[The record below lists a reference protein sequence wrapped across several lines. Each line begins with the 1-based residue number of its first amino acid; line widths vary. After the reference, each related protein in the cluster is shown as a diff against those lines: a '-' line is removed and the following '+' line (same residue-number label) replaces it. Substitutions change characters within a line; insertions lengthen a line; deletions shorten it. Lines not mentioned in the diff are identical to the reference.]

1 MAVADAARPL
11 GADGP
16 PVFPIGL
23 GGASLSI
30 EGRPPEEDAVDVLV
44 RALEAGATFLDTADA
59 YCFDDGDMH
68 HNERLVARALAAW
81 SASDEVVIGTKGG
94 VKRPGGRWL
103 RDGRPEH
110 LRAACEASLRALEV
124 ERIDLYQLHAPD
136 PHVPL
141 RESVGA
147 MEALRREGKVRWIGL
162 SNVTLAELAEARAEA
177 PIQTVQNALSL
188 WNRSAAVSGLLASCE
203 AAGIGFIAHSPLG
216 GYPRKEPPA
225 GQAEVE
231 AVARELSSTVPQ
243 VALAWLLAR
252 SPNIVPIPGTRSADH
267 IVEDIAAARLDLS
280 LRQAASVGKAT
291 MDAKPPAE
299 TIG

>member
-1 MAVADAARPL
+1 M
-11 GADGP
+11 
-16 PVFPIGL
+16 VFPVGL

-30 EGRPPEEDAVDVLV
+30 EGRPPEDDAVDVLL
-44 RALEAGATFLDTADA
+44 RALESGATFLDTADA
-59 YCFDDGDMH
+59 YCFDDDDVH

-81 SASDEVVIGTKGG
+81 SRPDDVVIGTKGG

-124 ERIDLYQLHAPD
+124 EHIDLYQLHAPD

-141 RESVGA
+141 AESVGA
-147 MEALRREGKVRWIGL
+147 MDELRREGKVRWIGL
-162 SNVTLAELAEARAEA
+162 SNVTLGELAEARAEA

-188 WNRSAAVSGLLASCE
+188 WNRGAAVSGLLASCE

-225 GQAEVE
+225 GQTEVE
-231 AVARELSSTVPQ
+231 AVARELGATVPQ

-252 SPNIVPIPGTRSADH
+252 SPNIIPIPGTRSADH
-267 IVEDIAAARLDLS
+267 IAEDIAAASLDLS
-280 LRQAASVGKAT
+280 FRQAARLGTATMHATVSKAT
-291 MDAKPPAE
+291 V
-299 TIG
+299 G